1 MSRSASER
9 GFTLVELL
17 VVVAI
22 MALLALLLVPQLMRR
37 PAFAEQGSKAVA
49 SALTASRVQA
59 LEQRRDQIPN
69 LQTIAPDANWRASYP
84 QGTSGPQF
92 NADGSAHGGAL
103 EFADGKSVSISWI
116 DGHVRQLP

>member
-1 MSRSASER
+1 MSRSANEH

-37 PAFAEQGSKAVA
+37 PAFAEQGSRAVA
-49 SALTASRVQA
+49 SALSASRAQA
-59 LEQRRDQIPN
+59 LEQARDQAPD
-69 LQTIAPDANWRASYP
+69 LQSITPDANWRASYP

-103 EFADGKSVSISWI
+103 EFANGKSVSISWI

>member
-37 PAFAEQGSKAVA
+37 PAFAEQGSRAVA
-49 SALTASRVQA
+49 SALTVSRAQA
-59 LEQRRDQIPN
+59 LEQGRTQAPS
-69 LQTIAPDANWRASYP
+69 LQTIAPDASWRASYP

-92 NADGSAHGGAL
+92 NADGSAHGGSL
-103 EFADGKSVSISWI
+103 EFADGKSINVSWI

>member
-37 PAFAEQGSKAVA
+37 PAFAEQGSRAVA
-49 SALTASRVQA
+49 SALIASREQA
-59 LEQRRDQIPN
+59 LGKGRTLQPD
-69 LQTIAPDANWRASYP
+69 LQTIAPHANWRASYP

-103 EFADGKSVSISWI
+103 KFADGKSISISWI